1 MGGRLNHDD
10 WQISFNFGSTCSL
23 FHISSLWGEGMRNS
37 RWLFM
42 AFISERSMIYSYM
55 AIIGLIAAYLWIFL
69 PKPILTILPRHLAVP
84 GRKVFLDAGH
94 GGRDPG
100 AVGRSGIQE
109 KDITLEITKELHRLF
124 SQVGVYTVLARDAD
138 LDLAAE
144 GESRYRTLKER
155 DLWQRVKI
163 ANRSS
168 ADIYLSIH
176 VNSFPQSIWSG
187 AQTFYYSGNEDSK
200 SLAKAI
206 QSQLAL
212 QLGPNKRSAKP
223 ADYRVL
229 RSTKMPADVVEV
241 GFVSNPREE
250 RLLANPDYQKKM
262 AYAIYLGVVD
272 YFCSTTKTQPVAG
285 DARTGH
291 IYPSPQPI
299 SLNEGQASL
308 YFADPNNDDIFLR
321 REIRDLPGYQRSW
334 GRIKKFQAI
343 LAELEKGPGE
353 QSMLLPAAPVGKW
366 LKGVDFSSG
375 IVTVNLAQEF
385 SDLVDGGGS
394 SELLSLYAI
403 VNTLTEVPGVTGVKM
418 LIEGENGSLLGGH
431 IVLDRTWSRREDLVK
446 DSR

>member
-1 MGGRLNHDD
+1 
-10 WQISFNFGSTCSL
+10 
-23 FHISSLWGEGMRNS
+23 MRKS
-37 RWLFM
+37 RWF
-42 AFISERSMIYSYM
+42 FITFINEKKLVYSYM
-55 AIIGLIAAYLWIFL
+55 VYIGFVAAHLWFSL
-69 PKPILTILPRHLAVP
+69 PKPALTILPRHLAVP

-100 AVGRSGIQE
+100 AVGRSGIKE

-124 SQVGVYTVLARDAD
+124 SQIGVYTVLARDAD
-138 LDLAAE
+138 LDLAEE
-144 GESRYRTLKER
+144 GDCRYRTLKER

-163 ANRSS
+163 ANRSD

-200 SLAKAI
+200 ILANTI
-206 QSQLAL
+206 QAQLAH
-212 QLGPNKRSAKP
+212 QLGPNKRSPKP

-229 RSTKMPADVVEV
+229 RSTKMPAVVVEV

-250 RLLANPDYQKKM
+250 RLLVNPDYQKKI
-262 AYAIYLGVVD
+262 AYAVYLGVVD
-272 YFCSTTKTQPVAG
+272 YFCSTTKTKPVIG
-285 DARTGH
+285 DALVGH
-291 IYPSPQPI
+291 IYPSPQPTF
-299 SLNEGQASL
+299 LNEGQASL
-308 YFADPNNDDIFLR
+308 FFADPNNDDIFLR

-334 GRIKKFQAI
+334 GRIRKLQAI

-366 LKGVDFSSG
+366 LKGVSFSSG

-403 VNTLTEVPGVTGVKM
+403 VNTLTELPDVTGVRV
-418 LIEGENGSLLGGH
+418 LIEGESGRILGGH
-431 IVLDRTWSRREDLVK
+431 IALDHTWSRRDDLVK
-446 DSR
+446 TDS